1 MREWTKRIER
11 RKGEKPTLFLG
22 FCPRGA
28 CPRSLSSSNSPLY
41 CHHHRQR
48 GVCPCSLSS
57 SNNGAKV
64 MRINGRGICPCSLS
78 SSY

>member
-11 RKGEKPTLFLG
+11 RKGAKPTLFLG
-22 FCPRGA
+22 FCPREI
-28 CPRSLSSSNSPLY
+28 CPRSLSSANNFRRY
-41 CHHHRQR
+41 CWAARR

-57 SNNGAKV
+57 SSSPLYC
-64 MRINGRGICPCSLS
+64 RHHRQRGICPSSLS